1 MKPPLSLNQ
10 LLFIAASNFS
20 VEEERRAFLEFAC
33 RGDEVRLKRLEVL
46 LEARRD
52 ADEFFELQPT
62 VVEKAAGEGG
72 EEGGL
77 GTRIGPYRLI
87 DRLGAG
93 GCGVVYLAEQ
103 QEPVRRKVALK
114 IIRLGMDS
122 ESVIARFAMERES
135 LALMDHPNI
144 ARVLDAGATFSGR
157 PYFVMELVDG
167 ERITDFCDLKHF
179 GVRERM
185 ELFIQVC
192 EAIQHAHQK
201 GVIHRDIKPSNVLVR
216 DHDGR
221 AVPKVIDFGISQ
233 ATSAD
238 VEGDATFAGSGTP
251 SYMSPEQAEGSND
264 IDTRSD
270 IYSLGALLCEL
281 LTSRPPVNHEQF
293 KERCVEGAGAPPEHP
308 VPQLTGDLDWIVR
321 KAVAK
326 DRQCRYETANGLAMD
341 VRRYLN
347 EEPVTARP
355 PSRRYLFTKLVRRN
369 WVIFAAGSV
378 AMFGLL
384 GGFGVSTWLFL
395 RERESRHEAEHARA
409 NEVLLSEKA
418 RAADLVAR
426 ATVHVKYNEMEQAD
440 SLLAGLT
447 VEKTP
452 LSLEAANTLRTVADW
467 NLTKGRWKTAA
478 KRFSILVP
486 VITSVDLT
494 DTDQMSRILMPAAT
508 AIKEWGEPAEYDHL
522 RGLAIRRFA
531 DSSNDAVAAQV
542 TKAVLLEP
550 ADEAT
555 LRGLVSLSAVLES
568 ALTGKG
574 VDNNLYVS
582 AWRQFSLALLAYRQG
597 NFERAVY
604 WARKSSASAKIDQ
617 LKVSIRILLVM
628 IDLRQG
634 RPEDARATLKDARRQ
649 IERWEASPFQL
660 GTTVDF
666 WFDWGNARI
675 LLKEAEHLLAAPVR

>member
-1 MKPPLSLNQ
+1 MKAPQSLNQ

-33 RGDEVRLKRLEVL
+33 RGEDDRLKRLEVL
-46 LEARRD
+46 LKARLD
-52 ADEFFELQPT
+52 ADEFFEAQPT
-62 VVEKAAGEGG
+62 VVKTASAAGDGG
-72 EEGGL
+72 EEGSL

-114 IIRLGMDS
+114 IIRLGMAS

-135 LALMDHPNI
+135 LAQMDHPNI
-144 ARVLDAGATFSGR
+144 ARVLDAGATSSGR

-167 ERITDFCDLKHF
+167 ERITDFCDHQHF

-221 AVPKVIDFGISQ
+221 AVPKVIDFGISK
-233 ATSAD
+233 ATSSD
-238 VEGDATFAGSGTP
+238 VEGDAAFAGSGTP
-251 SYMSPEQAEGSND
+251 SYMSPEQAEGGTD

-281 LTSRPPVNHEQF
+281 LTGHPPSHRKLDKNS
-293 KERCVEGAGAPPEHP
+293 EGDEAHTEHP
-308 VPQLTGDLDWIVR
+308 ISLLAGDLEWIVR
-321 KAVAK
+321 KAVEP
-326 DRQCRYETANGLAMD
+326 DRQLRYDTANGLALD

-347 EEPVTARP
+347 EEPVMARP
-355 PSRRYLFTKLVRRN
+355 PNRRYLFKKLVRRN
-369 WVIFAAGSV
+369 RLIFAAGSV

-395 RERESRHEAEHARA
+395 RERDARQEAEHARA
-409 NEVLLSEKA
+409 SEVLLNEKA
-418 RAADLVAR
+418 RAADLVAQ
-426 ATVHVKYNEMEQAD
+426 ATVHLKYNEMEQAD

-447 VEKTP
+447 VERAP

-494 DTDQMSRILMPAAT
+494 DTDQMSRTLMPA
-508 AIKEWGEPAEYDHL
+508 
-522 RGLAIRRFA
+522 
-531 DSSNDAVAAQV
+531 
-542 TKAVLLEP
+542 
-550 ADEAT
+550 
-555 LRGLVSLSAVLES
+555 
-568 ALTGKG
+568 
-574 VDNNLYVS
+574 
-582 AWRQFSLALLAYRQG
+582 
-597 NFERAVY
+597 
-604 WARKSSASAKIDQ
+604 
-617 LKVSIRILLVM
+617 
-628 IDLRQG
+628 
-634 RPEDARATLKDARRQ
+634 
-649 IERWEASPFQL
+649 
-660 GTTVDF
+660 
-666 WFDWGNARI
+666 
-675 LLKEAEHLLAAPVR
+675 